1 MDNTLHEAQRL
12 EVSGRRF
19 VAAAILAGIVVVAST
34 WFGLFIFLGANAA
47 HGTLEDLREQWIPD
61 VRAMSLDL
69 PDLSRLS
76 EVFTADGVLL
86 GKLTERNSQPVAF
99 DDIPPLVIGAVLSAE
114 DRNFM
119 THSGV
124 DYRAVARAFLR
135 DIGGGPTEGGST
147 VSQQVVKLNFIG
159 SEPTL
164 QRKVAEAAIAIEL
177 ERRYTKEQILEFYL
191 NSVFFG
197 NNAYGVKAA
206 AQEYFGKELDQLT
219 IAEAAAI
226 TVPIRNPSLYD
237 LRSDSTI
244 PVRARNAVID
254 NMVADGYISE
264 EEGEAAKNEP
274 IVVVRASG
282 VPRPGS
288 AGADRGTRHDPQRP
302 RLRAR
307 CDVPAAQ
314 AGAVRMP
321 GRRHRVRR
329 RRRPQ
334 GVHHG
339 RLPTPGGGTAHP
351 PGVVP
356 TRERRSHGRHRHGR
370 QPHGGDDRDG
380 VGPRFRDRPRRRP
393 AAVRPG
399 DEGPAQPGLGLQ
411 AVRRHRRPRAG
422 LHPELVVGSD
432 HPPGARLRRDRTV
445 ETAPTPAPTRRAS
458 APWRAPSSRRPTR
471 CFCQVAI
478 AVGGEAIVDVAHRMG
493 IRSPLL
499 PIPAIVLGAQAVSPL
514 EMAAAFSTMAN
525 YGERVGNYLIERIED
540 ADGNIVYQHEVQRTP
555 VLAPP
560 LAAAI
565 VNTLRLAVTRGTGG
579 NANIGIPMAG
589 KTGTHENFTD
599 AWFVGFVPRYTTSV
613 WVGFPDRQVEM
624 RNLTVKGTFY
634 ARVFGSSLPAPIWRE
649 FMTLVTADM
658 EPEPFPEFPEGTGS
672 YYATMRVEI
681 PDVEE
686 MDLEEATDTL
696 YKAGLDFTVTPV
708 NSDLP
713 KDHAVGTTP
722 PAGTRVN
729 QGITIELLVSTGLA
743 PETSMPDLV
752 GRTRAQV
759 NSILTSLRSNTQISF
774 TWVFV
779 EVPAE
784 NASQDD
790 RVAST
795 NPPTGGT
802 VDEDTEIEVSDLRL
816 GRATRRAGRRLATSP
831 RGRLVEEPAVLG
843 TQPRPETAQLLL
855 PEMGYPRGD
864 RHRGRPPLD
873 ESLCD
878 QHGEV
883 DRLAHH
889 STVPSRCD
897 EPEQIGDGAGPD
909 DGGPEATNRRV
920 RRVMAHPRIDAEER
934 LDPPPR
940 DDRGP
945 RDRCCARGWRD
956 FHLDGRTGIS
966 TDEPGR
972 GNGHG

>member
-1 MDNTLHEAQRL
+1 MTRMDNTLHEAQQL
-12 EVSGRRF
+12 EVRGRRF
-19 VAAAILAGIVVVAST
+19 VATAILAGLVVVAST

-69 PDLSRLS
+69 PDLGRLS

-99 DDIPPLVIGAVLSAE
+99 DDIPPLVLGAVLSAE

-147 VSQQVVKLNFIG
+147 VSQQVVKLNFVG

-206 AQEYFGKELDQLT
+206 AQEYFGKDLDQLT
-219 IAEAAAI
+219 IAEAAAL

-237 LRSDSTI
+237 LRRDSTI

-264 EEGEAAKNEP
+264 GEGEAAKLEP
-274 IVVVRASG
+274 IVVTAHQEFYDPAPQVLIAARDTILNDPAYGLGATFLQRKRALFGCPADDAECEGGGGLKVYTTVDFVLQEAARRILQEWFPPGGDGPTGAIAMVDNHTGATIVMASG
-282 VPRPGS
+282 LDFGTDLDAGQRQYDLATKGRRNPGS
-288 AGADRGTRHDPQRP
+288 AFKPFGAIAGLEQGFTLNSWWDQTTPQRLDFGGIEP
-302 RLRAR
+302 WN
-307 CDVPAAQ
+307 CSN
-314 AGAVRMP
+314 AG
-321 GRRHRVRR
+321 
-329 RRRPQ
+329 
-334 GVHHG
+334 
-339 RLPTPGGGTAHP
+339 TNP
-351 PGVVP
+351 PGI
-356 TRERRSHGRHRHGR
+356 
-370 QPHGGDDRDG
+370 
-380 VGPRFRDRPRRRP
+380 
-393 AAVRPG
+393 
-399 DEGPAQPGLGLQ
+399 
-411 AVRRHRRPRAG
+411 
-422 LHPELVVGSD
+422 
-432 HPPGARLRRDRTV
+432 RTL
-445 ETAPTPAPTRRAS
+445 ESALIAS
-458 APWRAPSSRRPTR
+458 TNTV
-471 CFCQVAI
+471 FCQVAI

-540 ADGNIVYQHEVQRTP
+540 ADGNVVYQHEVERTP

-565 VNTLRLAVTRGTGG
+565 VNTLRLAVTQGTGT

-599 AWFVGFVPRYTTSV
+599 AWFVGFIPRYTTSV

-624 RNLTVKGTFY
+624 RNLTVRGTFY
-634 ARVFGSSLPAPIWRE
+634 ARVFGSSLPAPIWKE
-649 FMTLVTADM
+649 FMTLVTAGM
-658 EPEPFPEFPEGTGS
+658 EAEPFPAFPEGTGA

-743 PETSMPDLV
+743 PETAMPDLV
-752 GRTRAQV
+752 GRTRAQA
-759 NSILTSLRSNTQISF
+759 NGILTNLRTSTQIPF

-784 NASQDD
+784 NSSQDD

-795 NPPTGGT
+795 NPPSGGT
-802 VDEDTEIEVSDLRL
+802 VDEDTEIEISVY
-816 GRATRRAGRRLATSP
+816 
-831 RGRLVEEPAVLG
+831 VWV
-843 TQPRPETAQLLL
+843 
-855 PEMGYPRGD
+855 
-864 RHRGRPPLD
+864 
-873 ESLCD
+873 
-878 QHGEV
+878 
-883 DRLAHH
+883 
-889 STVPSRCD
+889 
-897 EPEQIGDGAGPD
+897 
-909 DGGPEATNRRV
+909 
-920 RRVMAHPRIDAEER
+920 
-934 LDPPPR
+934 PPP
-940 DDRGP
+940 
-945 RDRCCARGWRD
+945 
-956 FHLDGRTGIS
+956 DG
-966 TDEPGR
+966 D
-972 GNGHG
+972 